1 MGWLG
6 LKKRPGH
13 DREDEG
19 NLVQEEAGPLPPLTP
34 VLNLLVPDIAGVTSF
49 RLRQFLSVEEAADF
63 VQSIPTISGLHAFW
77 GLHASPPGEEDGEG
91 TGEAMVLIRAAENSD
106 TVYV

>member
-13 DREDEG
+13 DKDAGDE
-19 NLVQEEAGPLPPLTP
+19 LEPEPQPAAPLTP

-49 RLRQFLSVEEAADF
+49 RLRQFFDVEEAADYI
-63 VQSIPTISGLHAFW
+63 QSLPSISGLHAFW
-77 GLHASPPGEEDGEG
+77 GLHEPPPGHQEGEG
-91 TGEAMVLIRAAENSD
+91 TGEAMVLIRSAEGAE
-106 TVYV
+106 